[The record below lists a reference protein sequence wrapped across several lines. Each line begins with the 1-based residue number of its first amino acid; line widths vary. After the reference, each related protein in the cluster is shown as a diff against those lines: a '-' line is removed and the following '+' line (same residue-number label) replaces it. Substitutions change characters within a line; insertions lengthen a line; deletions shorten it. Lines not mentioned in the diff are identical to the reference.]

1 MNGDRRNDHP
11 DGNWRNVRFDVLE
24 RIDKLPS
31 LSTVVHEFLALSRQE
46 FFTAADFEVIIS
58 KDQALTARVLK
69 VANSGLYAR
78 SRTVPSIAE
87 AVVLIGLDTLKRIV
101 YSVSTE
107 GMTRKDMTHYDY
119 NPGGGFWMHSM
130 AVGLGARVF
139 ASAAPRGDL
148 RPEEAFVSGLLH
160 DVAKLIIDDYLPDQ
174 NGEKVSLEAERA
186 TVGLDHAEL
195 AEYML
200 KQWNLPPA
208 ITDAVRDHHAD
219 PSDTECGGGGILLG
233 LAEQLS
239 DLWQVGRGKELDLGK
254 EAPVEQYL
262 PALERIGLVAEA
274 WDSLIWD
281 VRQELANI
289 EELYHQTI

>member
-1 MNGDRRNDHP
+1 MHGEPRNDHP
-11 DGNWRNVRFDVLE
+11 DGKWRNVRFDVLE

-31 LSTVVHEFLALSRQE
+31 LSMVVHEFLDLSRQE
-46 FFTAADFEVIIS
+46 FFTATDFEMVIS
-58 KDQALTARVLK
+58 KDQALAARVLK

-107 GMTRKDMTHYDY
+107 GLTRNDMKRYYY
-119 NPGGGFWMHSM
+119 NPDGGFWMHSM

-139 ASAAPRGDL
+139 ASGAPAGGL

-174 NGEKVSLEAERA
+174 NGERVTLEAERTA
-186 TVGLDHAEL
+186 VGLDHAEL

-200 KQWNLPPA
+200 KLWNLPPT
-208 ITDAVRDHHAD
+208 ITNAVRDHHKPAD
-219 PSDTECGGGGILLG
+219 DPECTGGGLLLG
-233 LAEQLS
+233 LAE
-239 DLWQVGRGKELDLGK
+239 DLCDQWQVGRGKEINLGV
-254 EAPVEQYL
+254 ETPVEPHL
-262 PALERIGLVAEA
+262 AALERIGVTPAA
-274 WDSLIWD
+274 WDSLVWD

-289 EELYHQTI
+289 EELYHQTS